1 MNKVSR
7 WLKPLAL
14 LAVAA
19 FVWENPLTAKEA
31 IAQKPA
37 YLYQD
42 FDPIEI
48 TVPPPERTDNRI
60 CSSDLDLVIDSII
73 NSPSFA
79 RGRWGILVES
89 LNDKTILYS
98 HNPDSLLIPASNI
111 KLLTTAAALQKF
123 DPRAKYRSTSLGEW
137 VNVTNLNSNNNYA
150 DALLRSIGGPQAV
163 KEALRQLGVNSN
175 SYRQVDGSGL
185 SRQNAATPRS
195 LVNLLRAMNF
205 TNTREAFYSSLP
217 VAGVS
222 GTLRNRLRNTSAQ
235 GRVSAKTGTLWGVRA
250 LSGYLVHPDYGTIVF
265 SILVNHPRESR
276 ALVGAID
283 EIVLGLSQVTP
294 CR

>member
-7 WLKPLAL
+7 CLKTLAL
-14 LAVAA
+14 LTVAA
-19 FVWENPLTAKEA
+19 FVWQNPLVTKEA
-31 IAQKPA
+31 IAQQPT
-37 YLYQD
+37 YLSPD

-48 TVPPPERTDNRI
+48 TVPPPERRDNRI
-60 CSSDLDLVIDSII
+60 CSADLDLVIDSII
-73 NSPSFA
+73 KSPRFA
-79 RGRWGILVES
+79 RGRWGILIES
-89 LNDKTILYS
+89 LNDKTTFYS
-98 HNPDSLLIPASNI
+98 HNPDALLIPASNI

-163 KEALRQLGVNSN
+163 KQALRQLGVNSN
-175 SYRQVDGSGL
+175 SYQQVDGSGL
-185 SRQNAATPRS
+185 SRRNAATPRV

-235 GRVSAKTGTLWGVRA
+235 GTVSAKTGTLWGVRA

-265 SILVNHPRESR
+265 SILVNHPTESR

-283 EIVLGLSQVTP
+283 EIVLRLSQVTP